1 MPTGATQPSH
11 PYRPHVPTGEQTEAS
26 TQNWLC
32 WLGAAELAWQGSL
45 NILPS
50 PFCPWAPLTS
60 LPHRST
66 RQTEP
71 ITAVHVA
78 AWGGVRLPF
87 INRDRQNHSRLGHQP
102 QPPQSVSVHPCTSVD
117 RTFRNLCSRSVPP
130 HCETGRN
137 LTSQVFHWGSETFA
151 ERNPKTC
158 LPQPTD
164 REPTST
170 VAVTKSQVA
179 GQAQPSTL
187 LLGILKG
194 KVLPPDTW
202 ARPPVTWAFYLLGAD
217 TVYVSLMGLSFFIFF
232 LIQKQCNKWPFL

>member
-1 MPTGATQPSH
+1 M
-11 PYRPHVPTGEQTEAS
+11 
-26 TQNWLC
+26 
-32 WLGAAELAWQGSL
+32 

-87 INRDRQNHSRLGHQP
+87 INRDRQNHSRLGQQP
-102 QPPQSVSVHPCTSVD
+102 QPAQNVSVHRCTSVD
-117 RTFRNLCSRSVPP
+117 RTFRNLCSRSFPP

-151 ERNPKTC
+151 ERNPKIC
-158 LPQPTD
+158 LPWPTD

-202 ARPPVTWAFYLLGAD
+202 AGPPVTWAFYPLGAD
-217 TVYVSLMGLSFFIFF
+217 CVCVFDGVFFFYIFF
-232 LIQKQCNKWPFL
+232 YTETM